1 MDRHA
6 DRPAPTGSIENL
18 SRDRDSRLG
27 GGLRLYLASPSSII
41 TMEAS
46 LFAAF
51 GLGLLLGI
59 QHALD
64 PDHLI
69 AVSTIVSEQK
79 SFKWASLIGAFWGLG
94 HTTTLFIVGMIVIG
108 LRVTIPPRLGSGLEL
123 LVALMLVFLGVN
135 VLRKSFGAER
145 VHLHTHSHNPQT
157 HTHFHVH
164 ENPQQNHHHP
174 HPLNA
179 MRRPFIVG
187 MVHGLAGSAALMLL
201 VLSTIESPWSGLIY
215 IVIFGLGSVGGM
227 LLLSGIISLPFILTA
242 QRFTLMNRWIRVIAG
257 VASIGFGLF
266 LGWEITSELGWI

>member
-1 MDRHA
+1 
-6 DRPAPTGSIENL
+6 
-18 SRDRDSRLG
+18 
-27 GGLRLYLASPSSII
+27 
-41 TMEAS
+41 MEAS

-79 SFKWASLIGAFWGLG
+79 NFKWASLIGVFWGLG

-123 LVALMLVFLGVN
+123 LVALMLVILGVN

-145 VHLHTHSHNPQT
+145 VHLHTHSHNPET

-164 ENPQQNHHHP
+164 ENPKQDHGHGHP
-174 HPLNA
+174 FKA

-201 VLSTIESPWSGLIY
+201 VLSTIESPLGGLLY

-242 QRFTLMNRWIRVIAG
+242 QRFSLMNRWIRVIAG
-257 VASIGFGLF
+257 VASVGFGLF
-266 LGWEITSELGWI
+266 LGWEIGSELGLI

>member
-1 MDRHA
+1 
-6 DRPAPTGSIENL
+6 
-18 SRDRDSRLG
+18 
-27 GGLRLYLASPSSII
+27 LRLNLKSKVDDLSSK
-41 TMEAS
+41 MESS

-69 AVSTIVSEQK
+69 AVSTIVSEHK

-94 HTTTLFIVGMIVIG
+94 HTTTLFIVGLFVIG
-108 LRVTIPPRLGSGLEL
+108 LRLTIPPRLGSGLEL
-123 LVALMLVFLGVN
+123 LVALMLVILGLN
-135 VLRKSFGAER
+135 VLRKSFAADR
-145 VHLHTHSHNPQT
+145 VHLHTHSHNPVT
-157 HTHFHVH
+157 HAHFHVH
-164 ENPQQNHHHP
+164 ENPAQDHAHP
-174 HPLNA
+174 HPFKG

-201 VLSTIESPWSGLIY
+201 VLSTIESPLGGIFY

-242 QRFTLMNRWIRVIAG
+242 QRFTVMNRWIRVFAG
-257 VASIGFGLF
+257 FASVTFGIYLA
-266 LGWEITSELGWI
+266 WEISSELGIF